1 MVLDQGQKIE
11 KKRHYMMREG
21 TSISAEVL
29 PMKVFKAVVE
39 ILKLFLSKSKT
50 AWLKIEKKRQ
60 YMMRELT
67 SNSAEV
73 LPMKVFKAVVE
84 ILKLLGR
91 LVRDRIS

>member
-1 MVLDQGQKIE
+1 MNNLELIQ
-11 KKRHYMMREG
+11 
-21 TSISAEVL
+21 TSDLQLTS
-29 PMKVFKAVVE
+29 FWY

-84 ILKLLGR
+84 ILKLFSILNKYTQALKFCR
-91 LVRDRIS
+91 KTAI

>member
-1 MVLDQGQKIE
+1 MNNLELIK
-11 KKRHYMMREG
+11 
-21 TSISAEVL
+21 TSDLQLTS
-29 PMKVFKAVVE
+29 FWY

-60 YMMRELT
+60 YMRELT

-84 ILKLLGR
+84 ILKLFSILNKYTQGR
-91 LVRDRIS
+91 KALKFCRKTAI

>member
-1 MVLDQGQKIE
+1 M
-11 KKRHYMMREG
+11 
-21 TSISAEVL
+21 
-29 PMKVFKAVVE
+29 
-39 ILKLFLSKSKT
+39 
-50 AWLKIEKKRQ
+50 KIEKKRQ